1 MSFFKAFFSSCL
13 GAFVALIVFCFFFFI
28 AMFSFVGQLSKEEK
42 PNVPKNSILHLK
54 LDVEF
59 SELQKENLFEG
70 IPVLGEQEIN
80 IGLIELKQ
88 AIKNAKEDSKI
99 EGIFLQIS
107 YPRTGFATL
116 KEIRE
121 SLLDFRSEG
130 KWVLA
135 YSEVMSEG
143 AYYLASVADQVF
155 IHPEG
160 EVEFDGLVVEIGFY
174 KKLFE
179 KLDIKPEVFRVG
191 DFKSAVEPFLF
202 EKMSEENRLQLTELV
217 NSIHDQMLADIA
229 GSRNIAKAELKNI
242 SDNQLIRNSKQAVD
256 NKLID
261 DLLYFDEFLGKLK
274 DRVGISGSDDL
285 SLFTYKKY
293 SKSFS
298 TYKNSKNEIAVIVAE
313 GTIMP
318 GISSYDQQTIGSE
331 TFAKEIRR
339 ARENDNVKAIVMRIN
354 SPGGEFR
361 SSDVMWRELKLASA
375 VKPVIAS
382 MGDYAASGGYY
393 LAMACDTIVAQPQT
407 ITGSIGIFGVLFD
420 FSAFLESK
428 IGITFDEVKTGK
440 FGDAF
445 TVTRPLTQAEKNIWQ
460 KKLDDHYATFRSK
473 AAEGRDQTVEEIE
486 KVASGRVWTGDQ
498 AIDRKLVDI
507 LGGFDDAIQVAAEKA
522 GIEDDFKV
530 RYYPKQVSF
539 WDNLFNKLDENVST
553 RYIQSKLG
561 EHYLFLD
568 HIERL
573 KELKGAQARMPFE
586 LSIH

>member
-13 GAFVALIVFCFFFFI
+13 GAFVALLVFCFFFFI
-28 AMFSFVGQLSKEEK
+28 LTFSFVGQLSKEEK
-42 PNVPKNSILHLK
+42 PNVPQSSILHLK

-70 IPVLGEQEIN
+70 IPVLGEQDIN
-80 IGLIELKQ
+80 VGLIELKQ

-121 SLLDFRSEG
+121 ALLDFRSEG

-143 AYYLASVADQVF
+143 AYYLSSVADQVF
-155 IHPEG
+155 IHPQG

-217 NSIHDQMLADIA
+217 NSIHDQMLSDIA

-242 SDNQLIRNSKQAVD
+242 SDNQLIRNSQQTVD
-256 NKLID
+256 NKLVD
-261 DLLYFDEFLGKLK
+261 GLLYYDEFLGKLK
-274 DRVGISGSDDL
+274 DRVGISEGDDL
-285 SLFTYKKY
+285 SLITYKKY

-298 TYKNSKNEIAVIVAE
+298 TYKSSKNEIAVIVAE

-339 ARENDNVKAIVMRIN
+339 ARENDDVKAIVMRIN

-361 SSDVMWRELKLASA
+361 SSDVMWRELKLASE

-420 FSAFLESK
+420 LSAFLENK

-460 KKLDDHYATFRSK
+460 KKLDDHYDTFRAK

-486 KVASGRVWTGDQ
+486 RVASGRVWTGDQ
-498 AIDRKLVDI
+498 AIDHKLVDL
-507 LGGFDDAIQVAAEKA
+507 LGSFDDAIQVAAEKA

-530 RYYPKQVSF
+530 RYYPRQVSF
-539 WDNLFNKLDENVST
+539 WDNLFNQLDENAST

-561 EHYLFLD
+561 DQYLFLD
-568 HIERL
+568 HMERL